1 VERIRLFAGLGLQD
15 LANIFGKT
23 ITFTYSGIGGGRF
36 LKNARYCKQDYT
48 VSKPCRAVSEIFA
61 AMKTCNIT
69 ELQFIFVIRHS

>member
-1 VERIRLFAGLGLQD
+1 VERIRPFAGLGLQD
-15 LANIFGKT
+15 FANIFGKT

-36 LKNARYCKQDYT
+36 LKNARYYEQDYT

-69 ELQFIFVIRHS
+69 QSCNLFL